1 MLDISVA
8 YNRFKFLG
16 FEFLTW
22 LWFSID
28 GNKDQTRHPLNA
40 FSIGNRIALENR
52 RDNKIEI
59 ITIKGDDAGLEEG
72 LLALQKGALVTEINL
87 IYVEDQN
94 KWQFTLKGESLSINN
109 IRHPDIGP
117 YESSEDADAFLF
129 EKVYHYDKVIE
140 IIDQTFNF
148 FITARISESWTT
160 QTVPQ
165 IKGWIKH

>member
-1 MLDISVA
+1 MLDIAVA

-28 GNKDQTRHPLNA
+28 GDTDKTRHPLND

-94 KWQFTLKGESLSINN
+94 KWQFTLKGENLSINN

-117 YESSEDADAFLF
+117 YESSEDVDAFVF
-129 EKVYHYDKVIE
+129 EKIHHYNKVVE
-140 IIDQTFNF
+140 IIDQTFKL
-148 FITARISESWTT
+148 FIASRISGNWIA

-165 IKGWIKH
+165 IKRWIKH